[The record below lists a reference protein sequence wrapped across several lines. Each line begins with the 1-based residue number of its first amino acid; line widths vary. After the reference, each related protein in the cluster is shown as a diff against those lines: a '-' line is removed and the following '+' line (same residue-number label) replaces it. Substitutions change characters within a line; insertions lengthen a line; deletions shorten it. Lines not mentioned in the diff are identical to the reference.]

1 MFESI
6 NPYHN
11 YLITTSKE
19 IHNKKKKNTLSA
31 FDIMETE
38 LKNPKKINITN
49 NVH

>member
-6 NPYHN
+6 NPYYI

-19 IHNKKKKNTLSA
+19 IHNKKKNTLSA
-31 FDIMETE
+31 FDKMETE
-38 LKNPKKINITN
+38 LKNPKKINVTN

>member
-6 NPYHN
+6 NPYYS

-19 IHNKKKKNTLSA
+19 IHNKKNTLSA

-38 LKNPKKINITN
+38 LKKKPKKINITN

>member
-6 NPYHN
+6 NPYHI

-19 IHNKKKKNTLSA
+19 IHNKKNTLSA
-31 FDIMETE
+31 FDKMETE
-38 LKNPKKINITN
+38 LKNPKKINVTN